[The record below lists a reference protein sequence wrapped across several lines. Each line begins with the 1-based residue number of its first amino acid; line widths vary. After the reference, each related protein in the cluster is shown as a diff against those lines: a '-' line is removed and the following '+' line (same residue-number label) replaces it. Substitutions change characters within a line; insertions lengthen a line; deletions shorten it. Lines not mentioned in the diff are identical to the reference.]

1 MIKRGNYMIKI
12 DNLSYSF
19 LQRDLYNNVSFT
31 LEEGQHCAFIGASGS
46 GKSTLIDIIMDP
58 ERYLFD
64 GKLEM
69 DPNLKIGYVSQF
81 SQLDKTKEI
90 TVFEYIAEEF
100 IKLENEISSIC
111 SEMGASDDIDTLL
124 EKYQKALDAF
134 DAIDGDNYENNISKK
149 LYVANLTKHK
159 DKMISEL
166 SGGEFKLIQVIK
178 EMLNNPD
185 LMIMDEPDV
194 FLDFENLN
202 ALKNLINSHKKTI
215 LVITHNRYLL
225 NHCFNKIIHLENT
238 ELQEFDG
245 RYVDYNFSLL
255 QTKIELQ
262 EMAIADKE
270 EIARNEALIEILRE
284 KATYNSE
291 ASRGRALKARVKIQE
306 RLEANR
312 IKAPFVDIK
321 QPYINLEIN
330 NEIEETIALKA
341 CDFGIS
347 FDEVLLENVN
357 FEIKSTDKVAIVG
370 TNGVGKTTLLKEI
383 FKNNNDSIK
392 INENIKLA
400 YLSQIQSEVVNESNT
415 ILQEFYDVGFET
427 YGEVRRYVARYG
439 FDADILTQKIE
450 SLSGGEKNILQL
462 AKVSASKANMLLMDE
477 PTSHLDI
484 YSQMALEKAIA
495 DYKGAILMISHDY
508 HFIVNCADYVLLIE
522 DKTIRKMSMRKFRK
536 MIYANHFDKDY
547 LQIEEKKKSV
557 ELEIASA
564 LKDTDFERARTL
576 SEKLEELIKS
586 L

>member
-1 MIKRGNYMIKI
+1 MIKI
-12 DNLSYSF
+12 DNLSYS
-19 LQRDLYNNVSFT
+19 LPQKDLYNKVSFT
-31 LEEGQHCAFIGASGS
+31 LEDGQHCAFIGASGS

-58 ERYLFD
+58 EKYVFD

-69 DPNLKIGYVSQF
+69 NPNLKIGYVSQF
-81 SQLDKTKEI
+81 SQLDKLKET
-90 TVFEYIAEEF
+90 TVFEYIAQEF
-100 IKLENEISSIC
+100 IKLQDEIASIC
-111 SEMGASDDIDTLL
+111 SEMENSSDIDALL
-124 EKYQKALDAF
+124 EKYQEALDAF
-134 DAIDGDNYENNISKK
+134 DAIDGDDYESNINKK
-149 LYVANLTKHK
+149 LNLANLTKHK

-202 ALKNLINSHKKTI
+202 ALKDLINSHKKTI

-225 NHCFNKIIHLENT
+225 NHCFNKILHLENT

-245 RYVDYNFSLL
+245 RYIDYNFSLL

-262 EMAIADKE
+262 EMAIADEE

-284 KATYNSE
+284 KATYNAE

-306 RLEANR
+306 RLEARR

-321 QPYINLEIN
+321 QPYINLETN

-383 FKNNNDSIK
+383 FKNNNESIK

-400 YLSQIQSEVVNESNT
+400 YLSQMQSEVVNESNT

-427 YGEVRRYVARYG
+427 YGEIRKYVSRYG
-439 FDADILTQKIE
+439 FDSDILTQKIE

-495 DYKGAILMISHDY
+495 NYKGAILMISHDY

-522 DKTIRKMSMRKFRK
+522 DKTVRKMSMRKFRK
-536 MIYANHFDKDY
+536 MIYANHFDKAY

-557 ELEIASA
+557 EMEIASA
-564 LKDTDFERARTL
+564 LKDTDFERAKTL
-576 SEKLEELIKS
+576 STKLEELIKS

>member
-1 MIKRGNYMIKI
+1 MIKFEK
-12 DNLSYSF
+12 LSYSF
-19 LQRDLYNNVSFT
+19 PQRDLYNNVSFT

-58 ERYLFD
+58 EKYLFD

-69 DPNLKIGYVSQF
+69 EPNLKIGYVSQF
-81 SQLDKTKEI
+81 TQRDKANDI

-100 IKLENEISSIC
+100 IKLENEIATLC
-111 SEMGASDDIDTLL
+111 AEMGTTDDIETVL
-124 EKYQKALDAF
+124 EKYQEVLDAF
-134 DAIDGDNYENNISKK
+134 DAIDGDNYENNINKK
-149 LYVANLTKHK
+149 LNIADFGNHR
-159 DKMISEL
+159 DRMISEL

-245 RYVDYNFSLL
+245 RYIDYNFSLL

-262 EMAIADKE
+262 EMAMADEE
-270 EIARNEALIEILRE
+270 EIARNEALIEVLRE
-284 KATYNSE
+284 KATYNAD

-312 IKAPFVDIK
+312 IKHPFVDIK
-321 QPYINLEIN
+321 QPYINLETN
-330 NEIEETIALKA
+330 NEIEETIALKTS
-341 CDFGIS
+341 DFGIS
-347 FDEVLLENVN
+347 FDETLLENVN

-370 TNGVGKTTLLKEI
+370 TNGVGKTTLLRQI
-383 FKNNNDSIK
+383 FKNNNESIK
-392 INENIKLA
+392 IDENIKLA
-400 YLSQIQSEVVNESNT
+400 YLSQMQSEVVNESNT

-427 YGEVRRYVARYG
+427 YGEIRRYLGRYG
-439 FDADILTQKIE
+439 FDSDILTQKID

-484 YSQMALEKAIA
+484 YSQMALEKAIQN
-495 DYKGAILMISHDY
+495 YKGAILMVSHDY

-522 DKTIRKMSMRKFRK
+522 DKTIRKVSMRKFRK

-547 LQIEEKKKSV
+547 LQIEEKKKS
-557 ELEIASA
+557 LEMQIAYA
-564 LKDTDFERARTL
+564 LKDTDFEHARTL
-576 SEKLEELIKS
+576 SEKLEEIIKS

>member
-1 MIKRGNYMIKI
+1 MIKFEK
-12 DNLSYSF
+12 LSYSF
-19 LQRDLYNNVSFT
+19 PQRDLYNNVSFT

-58 ERYLFD
+58 EKYLFD

-69 DPNLKIGYVSQF
+69 EPNLKIGYVSQF
-81 SQLDKTKEI
+81 TQRDKANDI

-100 IKLENEISSIC
+100 IKLENEIATLC
-111 SEMGASDDIDTLL
+111 AEMGTTDDIETVL
-124 EKYQKALDAF
+124 EKYQEALDAF
-134 DAIDGDNYENNISKK
+134 DAIDGDNYENNINKK
-149 LYVANLTKHK
+149 LNIANFRNHR
-159 DKMISEL
+159 DRMISEL

-225 NHCFNKIIHLENT
+225 NHCFNKIIHLENA

-245 RYVDYNFSLL
+245 TYIDYNFSLL

-262 EMAIADKE
+262 EMAMADEE
-270 EIARNEALIEILRE
+270 EIARNEALIEVLRE
-284 KATYNSE
+284 KATYNAD
-291 ASRGRALKARVKIQE
+291 ASRGRVLKARVKIQE

-312 IKAPFVDIK
+312 IKHPFVDIK
-321 QPYINLEIN
+321 QPYINLETN

-341 CDFGIS
+341 SDFGIS
-347 FDEVLLENVN
+347 FDETLLENVN

-370 TNGVGKTTLLKEI
+370 TNGVGKTTLLRQI
-383 FKNNNDSIK
+383 FKNNSDSIE
-392 INENIKLA
+392 IDENIKLA
-400 YLSQIQSEVVNESNT
+400 YLSQMQSEVVNESNT

-427 YGEVRRYVARYG
+427 YGEIRRYLGRYG
-439 FDADILTQKIE
+439 FDPDILTQKID

-484 YSQMALEKAIA
+484 YSQMALEKAIQN
-495 DYKGAILMISHDY
+495 YKGAILMVSHDY

-522 DKTIRKMSMRKFRK
+522 DKTIRKVSMRKFRK

-547 LQIEEKKKSV
+547 LQIEEKKKS
-557 ELEIASA
+557 LEMQIAYA
-564 LKDTDFERARTL
+564 LKDTDFEHARTL
-576 SEKLEELIKS
+576 SEKLEEIIKS

>member
-1 MIKRGNYMIKI
+1 MIKI

-46 GKSTLIDIIMDP
+46 GKSTLINIIMDP

-111 SEMGASDDIDTLL
+111 SEIGTSDDIDTLL

-134 DAIDGDNYENNISKK
+134 DAIGGDNYKNNISKK

-262 EMAIADKE
+262 EMAIADE
-270 EIARNEALIEILRE
+270 QEIARNEALIEILRE

-321 QPYINLEIN
+321 QPYINLETN

-495 DYKGAILMISHDY
+495 DYKGAILMVSHDY

>member
-1 MIKRGNYMIKI
+1 MIKI

-46 GKSTLIDIIMDP
+46 GKSKLINIIMDP

-111 SEMGASDDIDTLL
+111 SEMGTSDDIDTLL

-134 DAIDGDNYENNISKK
+134 DAIGGDNYENNISKK

-262 EMAIADKE
+262 EMAIADEE
-270 EIARNEALIEILRE
+270 EIARNEALIEVLRE

-321 QPYINLEIN
+321 QPYINLETN
-330 NEIEETIALKA
+330 NEIEETIALKVNNYSVA
-341 CDFGIS
+341 

-495 DYKGAILMISHDY
+495 DYKGAILMVSHDY

>member
-1 MIKRGNYMIKI
+1 MIKI

-19 LQRDLYNNVSFT
+19 PQRDLYNKVSFT
-31 LEEGQHCAFIGASGS
+31 LEDGQHCAFIGASGS

-58 ERYLFD
+58 EKYMFD
-64 GKLEM
+64 GTLEM
-69 DPNLKIGYVSQF
+69 DPNLRIGYVSQF
-81 SQLDKTKEI
+81 SQLDKINEI
-90 TVFEYIAEEF
+90 TVFEYIAQEF
-100 IKLENEISSIC
+100 IKLQDEIASIC
-111 SEMGASDDIDTLL
+111 SEMENSTDIDALL
-124 EKYQKALDAF
+124 EKYQEALDAF
-134 DAIDGDNYENNISKK
+134 DAIDGDDYESNINKK
-149 LYVANLTKHK
+149 LNVANLAKHK

-202 ALKNLINSHKKTI
+202 ALKDLINSHKKTI

-245 RYVDYNFSLL
+245 RYMDYNFSLL

-262 EMAIADKE
+262 EMSIADEE

-284 KATYNSE
+284 KATYNAE

-306 RLEANR
+306 RLEAKR

-321 QPYINLEIN
+321 QPYINLETN
-330 NEIEETIALKA
+330 NEIEETIALEA
-341 CDFGIS
+341 CDLSIS

-357 FEIKSTDKVAIVG
+357 FEIKSTDKVAIIG

-383 FKNNNDSIK
+383 FKNNNESIK

-400 YLSQIQSEVVNESNT
+400 YLSQMQSEVVNESNT
-415 ILQEFYDVGFET
+415 ILEEFYDVGFET
-427 YGEVRRYVARYG
+427 YGEIRKYVSRYG
-439 FDADILTQKIE
+439 FDSDILTQKIE

-522 DKTIRKMSMRKFRK
+522 DKTVRKMSMRKFRK

-547 LQIEEKKKSV
+547 LQIEEKKKAV
-557 ELEIASA
+557 EMEIASA
-564 LKDTDFERARTL
+564 LKDTDFERAKIL
-576 SEKLEELIKS
+576 STKLEELIKS

>member
-19 LQRDLYNNVSFT
+19 PQRDLYNKVSFT
-31 LEEGQHCAFIGASGS
+31 LEDGQHCAFIGASGS

-58 ERYLFD
+58 EKYMFD
-64 GKLEM
+64 GNLEM
-69 DPNLKIGYVSQF
+69 DPNLRIGYVSQF
-81 SQLDKTKEI
+81 SQLDKIKEI
-90 TVFEYIAEEF
+90 TVFEYIAQEF
-100 IKLENEISSIC
+100 IKLQDEIASIC
-111 SEMGASDDIDTLL
+111 SEMENSTDIDALL
-124 EKYQKALDAF
+124 EKYQEALDAF
-134 DAIDGDNYENNISKK
+134 DAIDGDDYESNINKK
-149 LYVANLTKHK
+149 LNVANLAKHK

-202 ALKNLINSHKKTI
+202 ALKDLINSHKKTI

-245 RYVDYNFSLL
+245 RYIDYNFALL

-262 EMAIADKE
+262 EMAIADEE

-284 KATYNSE
+284 KATYNAE

-306 RLEANR
+306 RLEAKR

-321 QPYINLEIN
+321 QPYINLETN
-330 NEIEETIALKA
+330 NEIEETIALEA
-341 CDFGIS
+341 CDFGVS

-383 FKNNNDSIK
+383 FKNNNESIK

-400 YLSQIQSEVVNESNT
+400 YLSQMQSEVVNESNT

-427 YGEVRRYVARYG
+427 YGEIRKYVSRYG
-439 FDADILTQKIE
+439 FDSDILTQKIE

-522 DKTIRKMSMRKFRK
+522 DKTVRKMSMRKFRK

-547 LQIEEKKKSV
+547 LQIEEKKKAV
-557 ELEIASA
+557 EMEIASA
-564 LKDTDFERARTL
+564 LKDTDFERAKIL
-576 SEKLEELIKS
+576 STKLEELIKS

>member
-1 MIKRGNYMIKI
+1 MIKFDKV
-12 DNLSYSF
+12 SYSF
-19 LQRDLYNNVSFT
+19 PQKDLYTDVSFT
-31 LEEGQHCAFIGASGS
+31 IEEGQHCAFIGASGS

-58 ERYLFD
+58 EKYVFD
-64 GKLEM
+64 GNVEM
-69 DPNLKIGYVSQF
+69 EPSLTIGYVSQF
-81 SQLDKTKEI
+81 SHRDKDKET

-100 IKLENEISSIC
+100 IKLENEIATLC
-111 SEMGASDDIDTLL
+111 AEMGTSDDIETLL
-124 EKYQKALDAF
+124 EKYQEALDAF
-134 DAIDGDNYENNISKK
+134 DAIDGDNYENNINKK
-149 LYVANLTKHK
+149 LNAANLTTHR
-159 DKMISEL
+159 DRMISEL

-202 ALKNLINSHKKTI
+202 SLKNLINSHKKTI

-245 RYVDYNFSLL
+245 RYIDYNFSLL

-262 EMAIADKE
+262 EMAIADEE
-270 EIARNEALIEILRE
+270 EIARNEELIKILRE
-284 KATYNSE
+284 KATYNAD

-312 IKAPFVDIK
+312 IKHPFVDIK
-321 QPYINLEIN
+321 QPYINLETN
-330 NEIEETIALKA
+330 NEIEEEIIALKT
-341 CDFGIS
+341 DNLGIS
-347 FDEVLLENVN
+347 FDEVLLQNVN
-357 FEIKSTDKVAIVG
+357 FEIKSNDKVAIIG
-370 TNGVGKTTLLKEI
+370 TNGVGKTTLLKQI
-383 FKNNNDSIK
+383 FKNNNDAIK
-392 INENIKLA
+392 IDENIKLA
-400 YLSQIQSEVVNESNT
+400 YLSQMQSEVVNESNT

-427 YGEVRRYVARYG
+427 YGEIRRYLGRYG
-439 FDADILTQKIE
+439 FSSDILTQKIE

-484 YSQMALEKAIA
+484 YSQMALEKAISN
-495 DYKGAILMISHDY
+495 YKGAILMISHDY

-547 LQIEEKKKSV
+547 LQIEEKKKA
-557 ELEIASA
+557 LEMDIASA
-564 LKDTDFERARTL
+564 LRDTDFERARSL
-576 SEKLEELIKS
+576 SEKLEEIIKS

>member
-1 MIKRGNYMIKI
+1 MIKI
-12 DNLSYSF
+12 DNLSYS
-19 LQRDLYNNVSFT
+19 LPQKDLYNNVSFT
-31 LEEGQHCAFIGASGS
+31 LEYGQHCAFIGASGS

-58 ERYLFD
+58 EKYVFD
-64 GKLEM
+64 GTLEM
-69 DPNLKIGYVSQF
+69 NPNLRIGYVSQF
-81 SQLDKTKEI
+81 SQIDNTNEI
-90 TVFEYIAEEF
+90 TVFEYIADQF
-100 IKLENEISSIC
+100 IKLQDEIASIC
-111 SEMGASDDIDTLL
+111 SEMETSSDIDTLL
-124 EKYQKALDAF
+124 EKYQEALDAF
-134 DAIDGDNYENNISKK
+134 DAIDGDDYESNINKK
-149 LYVANLTKHK
+149 LNLANLAKHK
-159 DKMISEL
+159 DKMISKL
-166 SGGEFKLIQVIK
+166 SGGEFKLIQIIK

-245 RYVDYNFSLL
+245 RYIDYNFSLL

-262 EMAIADKE
+262 EMAIADEE
-270 EIARNEALIEILRE
+270 EISRNEALIEILRE
-284 KATYNSE
+284 KATYNAE

-306 RLEANR
+306 RLEAKK

-321 QPYINLEIN
+321 QPYINLDTN

-341 CDFGIS
+341 CDLGIS

-392 INENIKLA
+392 INKDIKLA
-400 YLSQIQSEVVNESNT
+400 YLSQMQSDVVNESNT
-415 ILQEFYDVGFET
+415 ILEEFYDVGFET
-427 YGEVRRYVARYG
+427 YGEIRRYVGRYG
-439 FDADILTQKIE
+439 FDSDILTKKIK

-484 YSQMALEKAIA
+484 YSQIALEKAIS
-495 DYKGAILMISHDY
+495 DYKGAILMVSHDY

-522 DKTIRKMSMRKFRK
+522 DKTVRKMSMRKFRK
-536 MIYANHFDKDY
+536 MVYANHFDKDY

-557 ELEIASA
+557 EMEIASA
-564 LKDTDFERARTL
+564 LKDTDFERAITL
-576 SEKLEELIKS
+576 SIKLEELIE
-586 L
+586 LL

>member
-1 MIKRGNYMIKI
+1 MIKI

-19 LQRDLYNNVSFT
+19 PQRDLYNKVSFT
-31 LEEGQHCAFIGASGS
+31 LEDGQHCAFIGASGS

-58 ERYLFD
+58 EKYMFD
-64 GKLEM
+64 GNLEM
-69 DPNLKIGYVSQF
+69 DPNLRIGYVSQF
-81 SQLDKTKEI
+81 SQLDKIKEI
-90 TVFEYIAEEF
+90 TVFEYIAQEF
-100 IKLENEISSIC
+100 IKLQDEIASIC
-111 SEMGASDDIDTLL
+111 SEMENSTDIDALL
-124 EKYQKALDAF
+124 EKYQEALDAF
-134 DAIDGDNYENNISKK
+134 DAIDGDDYESNINKK
-149 LYVANLTKHK
+149 LNVANLAKHK

-202 ALKNLINSHKKTI
+202 ALKDLINSHKKTI

-245 RYVDYNFSLL
+245 RYIDYNFALL

-262 EMAIADKE
+262 EMAIADEE

-284 KATYNSE
+284 KATYNAE

-306 RLEANR
+306 RLEAKK

-321 QPYINLEIN
+321 QPYINLETN
-330 NEIEETIALKA
+330 NEIEETIALEA

-383 FKNNNDSIK
+383 FKNNNESIK

-400 YLSQIQSEVVNESNT
+400 YLSQMQSEVVNESNT

-427 YGEVRRYVARYG
+427 YGEIRKYVSRYG
-439 FDADILTQKIE
+439 FDSDILTQKIE

-522 DKTIRKMSMRKFRK
+522 DKTVRKMSMRKFRK

-547 LQIEEKKKSV
+547 LQIEEKKKAV
-557 ELEIASA
+557 EMEIASA
-564 LKDTDFERARTL
+564 LKDTDFERAKIL
-576 SEKLEELIKS
+576 STKLEELIKS